1 MNENNTTFSYQIGGS
16 LASKSPS
23 YVERKADCELDRAL
37 RQGQFCYVLN
47 SRQMGKSS
55 LRVRVMQRLQAEG
68 TVCIFIDLTGIG
80 TQDLTAE
87 KWYAGIARSIV
98 SACQLQF
105 NWRNW
110 WRETRDL
117 LTPVQ
122 RLSLFIEEVLLVE
135 VKSKIVIF
143 IDEIDRVLS
152 QKFCLDDFFA
162 LIHSCYQKRQ
172 VNPDYYRLTFTL
184 LGVAAPRDLIKDKT
198 QSPFDIGKAITL
210 EGFQPEEAFSL
221 RLGLADKFDAP
232 ETILAEILAW
242 TRGQPFLTQKLCQL
256 VWEKANEALGIKQI
270 IAKYII
276 KDWETQDEPEHLRT
290 IRDRLCYRDSSKTIR
305 LLGLYRE
312 ILQQGKLSVN
322 NSREQ
327 IELRLSGL
335 VVERKGNL
343 EVNNPIYAWVFN
355 LAWVDDRLAQLRPY
369 DRALANWI
377 ASNNCDPTYLLKG
390 KELQN
395 ALTWALGKSLADID
409 YQFLVASQDL
419 AKQEAQ
425 NALAAVEAASK
436 LLANA
441 RKQAR
446 QRVNKQR
453 LAKKELAKIAFGVTG
468 FILLLRFTGI
478 LQTWEW
484 NLLDRFF
491 RWRVSHERESRIVV
505 VTIDEE
511 DINTVGR
518 WPIPD
523 RTLAA
528 AIKNLQARQPS
539 AIALDIYRDLP
550 VPPGNQDLL
559 QIFNSTPNLYV
570 VEKVIGDP
578 IPPPPTVSQ
587 QKVGFADQILDSDG
601 KVRRAL
607 LSLVGNDRQTRFS
620 VGAKLALHYLQER
633 DIQLEP
639 VNRYRYRLGKAIFQ
653 RFTRNNGG
661 YVRADAGGYQILS
674 IFGKK
679 K

>member
-1 MNENNTTFSYQIGGS
+1 M
-16 LASKSPS
+16 
-23 YVERKADCELDRAL
+23 V
-37 RQGQFCYVLN
+37 
-47 SRQMGKSS
+47 
-55 LRVRVMQRLQAEG
+55 EG
-68 TVCIFIDLTGIG
+68 TNT
-80 TQDLTAE
+80 
-87 KWYAGIARSIV
+87 Y
-98 SACQLQF
+98 
-105 NWRNW
+105 
-110 WRETRDL
+110 TR
-117 LTPVQ
+117 
-122 RLSLFIEEVLLVE
+122 
-135 VKSKIVIF
+135 
-143 IDEIDRVLS
+143 
-152 QKFCLDDFFA
+152 
-162 LIHSCYQKRQ
+162 
-172 VNPDYYRLTFTL
+172 
-184 LGVAAPRDLIKDKT
+184 
-198 QSPFDIGKAITL
+198 
-210 EGFQPEEAFSL
+210 
-221 RLGLADKFDAP
+221 
-232 ETILAEILAW
+232 
-242 TRGQPFLTQKLCQL
+242 
-256 VWEKANEALGIKQI
+256 
-270 IAKYII
+270 
-276 KDWETQDEPEHLRT
+276 
-290 IRDRLCYRDSSKTIR
+290 
-305 LLGLYRE
+305 
-312 ILQQGKLSVN
+312 
-322 NSREQ
+322 
-327 IELRLSGL
+327 
-335 VVERKGNL
+335 
-343 EVNNPIYAWVFN
+343 
-355 LAWVDDRLAQLRPY
+355 
-369 DRALANWI
+369 
-377 ASNNCDPTYLLKG
+377 
-390 KELQN
+390 
-395 ALTWALGKSLADID
+395 
-409 YQFLVASQDL
+409 
-419 AKQEAQ
+419 
-425 NALAAVEAASK
+425 K

-491 RWRVSHERESRIVV
+491 RWRVSNDRESRIVV

-523 RTLAA
+523 RTLAT

-559 QIFNSTPNLYV
+559 EIFNSTPNLYV

-620 VGAKLALHYLQER
+620 LGAKLALHYLQER

-639 VNRYRYRLGKAIFQ
+639 VNGDRYRLGKAIFQ